1 MRGIFPGAS
10 ARNPPRPGALA
21 GNMGRPHGR
30 PPPHPHGGTML
41 KFLGGTIGVIF
52 LIGLLVVI
60 GLLSLIF

>member
-1 MRGIFPGAS
+1 MLPGGS
-10 ARNPPRPGALA
+10 TRNPSCPGALA
-21 GNMGRPHGR
+21 GNTGQPFGR

-60 GLLSLIF
+60 GVLSLIF

>member
-1 MRGIFPGAS
+1 
-10 ARNPPRPGALA
+10 LA
-21 GNMGRPHGR
+21 GNTGQPFGR

-60 GLLSLIF
+60 GVLSLIF

>member
-1 MRGIFPGAS
+1 MRRHPGNLSRLS
-10 ARNPPRPGALA
+10 ALRLCTPT
-21 GNMGRPHGR
+21 GRQEPAEDS
-30 PPPHPHGGTML
+30 MF